1 MKKALLFLFLISFVI
16 AVSST
21 WTMAQKTVQEM
32 SKEELM
38 ELTYDDLLN
47 LEFEQLL
54 FVANTFEMSA
64 DELMEFFLNKDVSIA
79 SKKSESSFESPL
91 STTVLTKEEIEAS
104 GVTALAEMFRLVPG
118 MIVREK
124 TNGNFDLHIRG
135 NDNVPPNNLLLYS
148 ENLTTLVMIDGRIVY
163 NYVNGG
169 VFWETLPIDVHDVER
184 IEIVRGPSSALYGPN
199 ATSGIIN
206 IITKKPEDKKLR
218 IYAGTQGGYQSKSNT
233 TNPNGI
239 FNASASY
246 GIGKLKFRAS
256 GNYQKLNRFQED
268 IYFWAPMT
276 AKNYANFDSATYA
289 KNPILSMLYPKQNV
303 SQPGYYPISYIDS
316 FNTANNYIVFDPL
329 LKNVRYENY
338 KIKPN
343 SASEYFNPATPAL
356 EKGGGNFYTYYD
368 LNKDINFSLST
379 GFQTSRAMTSCV
391 DDSYV
396 SMAKRA
402 TETQYVNFKAKIH
415 DLDFFVNSNN
425 GYIDVYQGSDGLKM
439 GFNVTNANLEYSY
452 TPLANLT
459 IRPGVSYQ
467 SASVDDSDYPDKD
480 TIKNGNENLFK
491 GQQDI
496 YAISGMLRVDYAP
509 IKNLRLVAATRAD
522 KYDNVKDY
530 DVPYQFVASY
540 KITKDHI
547 IRAVAS
553 KSYNS
558 PFLLNSF
565 INFDWQ
571 KSPIIP
577 GAFKGI
583 HLNYDGNT
591 EMERTSISMYEVGYK
606 FRVMKN
612 VQIELEGFQS
622 EYEDIQSLNPDSVH
636 VVFNAANPT
645 QSYPDFVHVKYS
657 TMPVVAKQSG
667 VTASVSFMLGQKIT
681 CRVFGTYQKT
691 DMSNYYNIGTDKIV
705 SQMTQAIIEKE
716 IVPSLMTT
724 GVPKQTTGGAQ
735 YVYPNI
741 LVDDENKNSPN
752 IYGGFVVN
760 YEMNNK
766 VNLNLNGYYLDASTL
781 TNKHAS
787 FNLSSKVI
795 LNLNASYKFWKDCS
809 VFLNLRNLLQDNSQE
824 FAFMDQI
831 GSKYYMGLRLN
842 F

>member
-268 IYFWAPMT
+268 IYFWAPMS
-276 AKNYANFDSATYA
+276 KNNTPYI
-289 KNPILSMLYPKQNV
+289 PGLYPAIDTI
-303 SQPGYYPISYIDS
+303 QPGYYPTEYIDYYNLS
-316 FNTANNYIVFDPL
+316 NSYLVYDPKL
-329 LKNVRYENY
+329 PPKTPVRPEFY

-402 TETQYVNFKAKIH
+402 TETQYLNFKAKIH

-509 IKNLRLVAATRAD
+509 IKNLRLVAATRSD

-691 DMSNYYNIGTDKIV
+691 DMSDYYNIGTDKIV
-705 SQMTQAIIEKE
+705 TQMVAGVVANE
-716 IVPSLMTT
+716 IKPTYDPVKKVFVANFPQSSN
-724 GVPKQTTGGAQ
+724 GSSYGYNGIQKA
-735 YVYPNI
+735 
-741 LVDDENKNSPN
+741 DENKNSPN